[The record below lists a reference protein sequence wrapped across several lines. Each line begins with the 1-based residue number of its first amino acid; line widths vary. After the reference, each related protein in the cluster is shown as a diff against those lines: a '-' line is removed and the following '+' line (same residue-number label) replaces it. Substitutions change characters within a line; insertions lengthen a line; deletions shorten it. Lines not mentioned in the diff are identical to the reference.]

1 MPDRLLKLRHMLRRM
16 SWCMLWRIAGLAT
29 LALPVLPVSPSLHA
43 ANDEVTLNFVNADI
57 ESVVKAVSL
66 ISGRNFVL
74 DPRVKGT
81 INIVSGR
88 PVSRP
93 LAYQVLVSALRLQGF
108 AVVENRGLTRI
119 LPEIEAR
126 VQAGPVQGRTARSTV
141 TGEQIVTQ
149 VFPVRHESAQQVIA
163 VLKPLVSPNQSIAVY
178 PGSNALVI
186 TDTADNLQRLAK
198 ILAAIDVPHGDEP
211 RIIVLNHA
219 SAPEVASHL
228 NRLFG
233 MGSNPA
239 NNGDKGSLAVVAD
252 ARSNRLILRSDN
264 PGYLIRARALIT
276 ELDQPESGLGNI
288 HVIPLKHAEAARVAQ
303 TLRAVLGGE
312 ASGGAGLSG
321 ATSGMSSPAV
331 STPAMTGSLSASS
344 ASGTGSPA
352 AMATFTPP
360 QTGSALQTGSL
371 IQADTASNA
380 LIVTASPAVL
390 GNLKRVIEMLDR
402 RRAQVYIE
410 ALVVEL
416 TADKAAEFGIQWQD
430 MSGLG
435 KSGVRAI
442 GGTNFGNS
450 SQNII
455 SASISPGNIGKGLN
469 FGLVNG
475 QITVPGLGTV
485 TNLGLLARFLESEAQ
500 ANILSTPNIMTLD
513 NEEAKIVIGQ
523 NLPFVTGSYSN
534 TGNNNGS
541 VTPFQTYE
549 RKDVGL
555 TLRVRPQITEG
566 GVVRVQIYQEASSVQ
581 SGTASNSNGP
591 ITNKRSLESNVL
603 VDDGKII
610 ALGGLIEDSYGNSEE
625 RVPVLG
631 SIPVLGALFRYENR
645 NRKKTNLMVFLRPHI
660 IRDAQD
666 YHALSHTR
674 YDRMRQAQEE
684 MGQQTR
690 DWLAAPG
697 VPVLPAAA
705 EPAVKAGHPLPAGN
719 VPPTGTT
726 P

>member
-1 MPDRLLKLRHMLRRM
+1 MPVRLLKPCRML
-16 SWCMLWRIAGLAT
+16 CLAAGLY
-29 LALPVLPVSPSLHA
+29 LPALPPLHA
-43 ANDEVTLNFVNADI
+43 AQDEVTLNFVNADI

-81 INIVSGR
+81 INILSGK

-126 VQAGPVQGRTARSTV
+126 IQAGPVQGRAARNPAS
-141 TGEQIVTQ
+141 GEQIVTQ
-149 VFPVRHESAQQVIA
+149 VFPVRHEAVQQVIA
-163 VLKPLVSPNQSIAVY
+163 VLKPLVSPNQSIAAY

-186 TDTADNLQRLAK
+186 TDTADNLQRLGK

-211 RIIVLNHA
+211 QIIALHHA
-219 SAPEVASHL
+219 SAPEMASHL

-233 MGSNPA
+233 SGSNA
-239 NNGDKGSLAVVAD
+239 GSNGDKGSLAVVAD

-288 HVIPLKHAEAARVAQ
+288 HVIYLKHAEAARVAQ
-303 TLRAVLGGE
+303 TLRAILGGE
-312 ASGGAGLSG
+312 AAGSNAGAAGP
-321 ATSGMSSPAV
+321 ATGILPAPGSPSAG
-331 STPAMTGSLSASS
+331 TGNPA
-344 ASGTGSPA
+344 GSPA
-352 AMATFTPP
+352 GSGVATGTFSPS
-360 QTGSALQTGSL
+360 QAGTGLQAGSL

-380 LIVTASPAVL
+380 LIVTASPAVFS
-390 GNLKRVIEMLDR
+390 NLKRVIDMLDR

-435 KSGVRAI
+435 KSGVQAI
-442 GGTNFGNS
+442 GGTSFGNS
-450 SQNII
+450 SQNIV
-455 SASISPGNIGKGLN
+455 SASASLGNVGKGLN

-475 QITVPGLGTV
+475 QINVPGLGTV
-485 TNLGLLARFLESEAQ
+485 TNLGLLARFLESEAR

-534 TGNNNGS
+534 TGNSNGS

-581 SGTASNSNGP
+581 GGTASNSNGP

-625 RVPVLG
+625 RVPLLG
-631 SIPVLGALFRYENR
+631 EIPFLGALFRYESR
-645 NRKKTNLMVFLRPHI
+645 SRKKTNLMVFLRPHI

-666 YHALSHTR
+666 YQSLSHAR
-674 YDRMRQAQEE
+674 YDRMRAAQAE
-684 MGQQTR
+684 MGQQVR
-690 DWLAAPG
+690 GWLSAPG
-697 VPVLPAAA
+697 VPVLPEPSPVPGASPVPANPAAA
-705 EPAVKAGHPLPAGN
+705 GAAQ
-719 VPPTGTT
+719 
-726 P
+726 